1 MQQENLVAEQEL
13 KQICQALGLPYE
25 RQDWGIINA
34 DGQRLSEFM
43 AYYES
48 NPLSATQK
56 VELGELI
63 LASANERLLSKEY
76 LPEELLP
83 FLTRHWPI
91 LETQLEYWQSLQ
103 DDVEFPVGNWLRTNF
118 SELRRE

>member
-1 MQQENLVAEQEL
+1 
-13 KQICQALGLPYE
+13 LPYE

-56 VELGELI
+56 VETGALI
-63 LASANERLLSKEY
+63 LASANERLLSKES
-76 LPEELLP
+76 LPEALLP
-83 FLTRHWPI
+83 FLARHWRV
-91 LETQLEYWQSLQ
+91 LETQLEYWQRLQ
-103 DDVEFPVGNWLRTNF
+103 DDVDFPVGNWFRTNF
-118 SELRRE
+118 RNRGGNSRKGSARCSQVG